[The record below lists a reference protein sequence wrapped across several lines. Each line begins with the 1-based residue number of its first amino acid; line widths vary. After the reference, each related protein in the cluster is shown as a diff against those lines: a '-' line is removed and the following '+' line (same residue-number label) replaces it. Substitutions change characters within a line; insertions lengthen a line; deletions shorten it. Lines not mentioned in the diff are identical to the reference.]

1 MKFFKKIIYFLI
13 CLIVFL
19 EITVY
24 FLPKKQL
31 FLLANAKLS
40 SYLISLDAKDISD
53 RDFRLILKNSV
64 LTYDKMQVA
73 SSKKIEFL
81 SLIFFEKITIRD
93 IKLSD
98 IVMGMLPKDIKEVD
112 IKWTPLYGYKV
123 RFHAIGDVGKIDGYV
138 DLFHKKVVLHLNP
151 SRLVRRSYRRL
162 LRQMKKEGKGYK
174 YVKNF

>member
-64 LTYDKMQVA
+64 LT
-73 SSKKIEFL
+73 
-81 SLIFFEKITIRD
+81 
-93 IKLSD
+93 
-98 IVMGMLPKDIKEVD
+98 
-112 IKWTPLYGYKV
+112 PLYGYKV

-162 LRQMKKEGKGYK
+162 LRQMKKEG
-174 YVKNF
+174 